1 MEHKKE
7 RRKETRISVEIKVS
21 IKAESLSKEIT
32 ELRTRNISLSG
43 VLLQGQPVFP
53 IGTICHINF
62 YLQTANQTNDDIS
75 FRLVSRVV
83 RNDNNEMAL
92 EFIEIPPVSFYHL
105 KRIICSNSLLSDFI
119 NKEIRLM
126 YGNIPEDF

>member
-7 RRKETRISVEIKVS
+7 RRKETRVTVELKVS
-21 IKAESLSKEIT
+21 INAESTTKEIV
-32 ELRTRNISLSG
+32 ELRTKNISLSG
-43 VLLQGQPVFP
+43 VLLKGQPVFP

-62 YLQTANQTNDDIS
+62 LLQPAGQDKENIS
-75 FRLVSRVV
+75 FRLVSRVI

-92 EFIEIPPVSFYHL
+92 EFIEIPPASFYHL
-105 KRIICSNSLLSDFI
+105 KRIICSNTLLSDFI
-119 NKEIRLM
+119 NKEIKLM